1 MEGNGAEDGTV
12 FFDRSVG
19 DFTFQRHERLSG
31 PDFKR
36 AMRTGRRRVGQCVT
50 LWAYHRRD
58 TPPPPARLGVVVA
71 RRHGGAVQ
79 RNLFKRRTREV
90 FRTHKPWPRG
100 WDFVV
105 APKSPGPFPPA
116 YTALREDVLNT
127 IRKLV

>member
-1 MEGNGAEDGTV
+1 MSA
-12 FFDRSVG
+12 
-19 DFTFQRHERLSG
+19 FTFQRHERLSG

-36 AMRTGRRRVGQCVT
+36 AQRTGRRRVGRCLIV
-50 LWAYHRRD
+50 WAYLREGNPAR
-58 TPPPPARLGVVVA
+58 PARLGVVVA
-71 RRHGGAVQ
+71 RRHGGAAQ

-105 APKSPGPFPPA
+105 SPKSPGPFPPA
-116 YTALREDVLNT
+116 FATLREDVLDA